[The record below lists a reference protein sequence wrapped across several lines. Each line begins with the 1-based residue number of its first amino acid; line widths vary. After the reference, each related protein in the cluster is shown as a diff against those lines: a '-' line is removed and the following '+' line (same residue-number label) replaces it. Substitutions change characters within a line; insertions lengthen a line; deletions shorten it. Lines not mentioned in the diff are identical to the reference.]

1 PAMPA
6 RNRYN
11 LVVDDVADSR
21 VPLHNE
27 EAYQHGIYFQAK
39 YVGSL
44 DVPRPNSR
52 MEIVAAMR
60 RIRYEFKAKNIKKKK
75 VSIVVSVDGV
85 KVMLRKKQKA
95 KKRMDLG
102 REQDADHARS
112 HIQVS
117 HTSQIF
123 YVSHDSQ
130 DLKIFSYIARDGSS
144 NSFRCN
150 VFKSKKKTQAMRIV
164 RTVGQAFEVCH
175 KLSLQHAE
183 QDADGQAD
191 GESDKSTEEPS
202 SQGRKLTGAE
212 RGEEEEDGKHGGRQG
227 GDDPSAGTSL
237 CEKAVSE
244 ILQSLAELNVVKPG
258 QTIIMLLCGLGSSR
272 GTGPRRPNPWT
283 KTLAIGTWNVHQ
295 CMWHQDTLGRRSM
308 IDFVVIS
315 SDLRPYVLDTRVKR
329 GAELS
334 TDHHLV
340 VSWIRWQRRKLG
352 QTWQTQTFRFR
363 GRLGNIE
370 SEWTMFS
377 ASIVDAAVRLRSCG
391 RKVSGACRGV
401 EPPKPG
407 GGHRKPSK
415 PQPGGP
421 GGKNWVWEEA
431 MEEDYRS
438 ASKRF
443 FWQTVRRLLRR
454 GKQYSANTVYSVGG
468 ELLTSTGDIVG
479 RWKKYFEDLL
489 NPTDLPSN
497 EEAEAGDSE
506 VDSSITQAEVTE
518 VVRKLLMGI
527 TLLSLPGKVYARVL
541 ERRIRPIVDPRI
553 QEEQCGFRPGRG
565 TLDQLYNP
573 PQGFLGVASSQGPEG
588 VRFGNHRI
596 SSLLFADDVVLMASS
611 SPGPSACTGADL
623 DRRSLFTV
631 TSQGITPRSPC
642 SQSLTPLA
650 SQHYLQFLQQQLQ
663 QQQQHTQVAVAQV
676 QLLKD
681 QMAAETAARMEAQA
695 RVHQLLLQ
703 NRDLLQHLALLV
715 KQLKELE
722 NRSPKSTQPG
732 QPQQEPQAN
741 GHNDQQLLSS
751 RISTSAKPLTLNLK
765 NHYSQ
770 ALDQLIT
777 STPAWPL
784 QTSPLSPT
792 QVDCAESYLNL
803 LNLENS
809 TKPDAPVNG
818 ELDPFIR
825 ANGTADSKESS
836 CNEIVPFT
844 LRNSANLD
852 EKFKQTIPKLDP
864 PPPSMNRKRASRTF
878 SPGSEVTAVS
888 APGEVTANDVAP
900 SRSSSLS
907 FPDITPS
914 SLSSADFHS
923 LSNGESSSC
932 SASEDSGVRS
942 ETKSLLSPLRD
953 DDDLFGDRGM
963 FLTASSG
970 CDSPLE
976 ERCGGVLS
984 CSEVYHAE
992 TPVLVPHSNTCEHPL
1007 PFSSPMNDTCLH
1019 ISFSEEELLES
1030 SQEDPNIPQ
1039 RS

>member
-1 PAMPA
+1 MPA

-11 LVVDDVADSR
+11 LVDDVADSR

-27 EAYQHGIYFQAK
+27 EAYQHGISFQAK
-39 YVGSL
+39 YVGCL

-85 KVMLRKKQKA
+85 KVMLRKKP
-95 KKRMDLG
+95 KRKEWTWDESKMLIMHDPIY
-102 REQDADHARS
+102 R
-112 HIQVS
+112 
-117 HTSQIF
+117 IF

-130 DLKIFSYIARDGSS
+130 DLKIFSYIARDGPN

-191 GESDKSTEEPS
+191 GESDKSTEES
-202 SQGRKLTGAE
+202 SSHGRKLTGAE
-212 RGEEEEDGKHGGRQG
+212 RDEEEEDSKLGGRRG
-227 GDDPSAGTSL
+227 EDPSAGTSL
-237 CEKAVSE
+237 CEKAVSD

-258 QTIIMLLCGLGSSR
+258 QTII
-272 GTGPRRPNPWT
+272 
-283 KTLAIGTWNVHQ
+283 
-295 CMWHQDTLGRRSM
+295 
-308 IDFVVIS
+308 DF
-315 SDLRPYVLDTRVKR
+315 
-329 GAELS
+329 
-334 TDHHLV
+334 
-340 VSWIRWQRRKLG
+340 
-352 QTWQTQTFRFR
+352 
-363 GRLGNIE
+363 
-370 SEWTMFS
+370 
-377 ASIVDAAVRLRSCG
+377 
-391 RKVSGACRGV
+391 
-401 EPPKPG
+401 
-407 GGHRKPSK
+407 
-415 PQPGGP
+415 
-421 GGKNWVWEEA
+421 
-431 MEEDYRS
+431 
-438 ASKRF
+438 
-443 FWQTVRRLLRR
+443 
-454 GKQYSANTVYSVGG
+454 
-468 ELLTSTGDIVG
+468 
-479 RWKKYFEDLL
+479 
-489 NPTDLPSN
+489 
-497 EEAEAGDSE
+497 
-506 VDSSITQAEVTE
+506 
-518 VVRKLLMGI
+518 
-527 TLLSLPGKVYARVL
+527 
-541 ERRIRPIVDPRI
+541 
-553 QEEQCGFRPGRG
+553 
-565 TLDQLYNP
+565 
-573 PQGFLGVASSQGPEG
+573 
-588 VRFGNHRI
+588 
-596 SSLLFADDVVLMASS
+596 
-611 SPGPSACTGADL
+611 

-631 TSQGITPRSPC
+631 TSQGITPSSPC
-642 SQSLTPLA
+642 SRSLTPLA
-650 SQHYLQFLQQQLQ
+650 SQHYLQLLQQQLQ

-715 KQLKELE
+715 QQLKELE
-722 NRSPKSTQPG
+722 APSPKTQPG

-741 GHNDQQLLSS
+741 GHNGQQSPCSS
-751 RISTSAKPLTLNLK
+751 VSTSAKALTLNLK

-770 ALDQLIT
+770 TLNQLIT

-809 TKPDAPVNG
+809 TKPATSVNG
-818 ELDPFIR
+818 DLDPFIR
-825 ANGTADSKESS
+825 ANGTADNNESS
-836 CNEIVPFT
+836 CNEIAPFT
-844 LRNSANLD
+844 LRNSANMD
-852 EKFKQTIPKLDP
+852 EKYKQMIPKLD
-864 PPPSMNRKRASRTF
+864 PPPSMNRKRASRTL
-878 SPGSEVTAVS
+878 SPGSEVTAVPT
-888 APGEVTANDVAP
+888 AREATANDGAA
-900 SRSSSLS
+900 SHSSSLS

-953 DDDLFGDRGM
+953 DDDLFGDRGT

-970 CDSPLE
+970 CDSPVE
-976 ERCGGVLS
+976 ERNEAVLS
-984 CSEVYHAE
+984 SSELYHAE
-992 TPVLVPHSNTCEHPL
+992 PPTLASHPDTYEHPL

-1019 ISFSEEELLES
+1019 ISFSEDELLES
-1030 SQEDPNIPQ
+1030 NQEEPNVPQ

>member
-1 PAMPA
+1 MPA

-11 LVVDDVADSR
+11 LVDDVADSR

-27 EAYQHGIYFQAK
+27 EAYQHGINFQAK

-85 KVMLRKKQKA
+85 KVMLRKKQKR
-95 KKRMDLG
+95 KEWTWDESKMMIM
-102 REQDADHARS
+102 QDPIYR
-112 HIQVS
+112 
-117 HTSQIF
+117 IF

-202 SQGRKLTGAE
+202 NHGRKLTGAE
-212 RGEEEEDGKHGGRQG
+212 QGEEEENGKHGGRRG
-227 GDDPSAGTSL
+227 GDDPSAGASL

-258 QTIIMLLCGLGSSR
+258 QTII
-272 GTGPRRPNPWT
+272 
-283 KTLAIGTWNVHQ
+283 
-295 CMWHQDTLGRRSM
+295 
-308 IDFVVIS
+308 
-315 SDLRPYVLDTRVKR
+315 
-329 GAELS
+329 
-334 TDHHLV
+334 
-340 VSWIRWQRRKLG
+340 
-352 QTWQTQTFRFR
+352 
-363 GRLGNIE
+363 
-370 SEWTMFS
+370 
-377 ASIVDAAVRLRSCG
+377 
-391 RKVSGACRGV
+391 
-401 EPPKPG
+401 
-407 GGHRKPSK
+407 
-415 PQPGGP
+415 
-421 GGKNWVWEEA
+421 
-431 MEEDYRS
+431 
-438 ASKRF
+438 
-443 FWQTVRRLLRR
+443 
-454 GKQYSANTVYSVGG
+454 
-468 ELLTSTGDIVG
+468 
-479 RWKKYFEDLL
+479 
-489 NPTDLPSN
+489 
-497 EEAEAGDSE
+497 
-506 VDSSITQAEVTE
+506 
-518 VVRKLLMGI
+518 
-527 TLLSLPGKVYARVL
+527 
-541 ERRIRPIVDPRI
+541 
-553 QEEQCGFRPGRG
+553 
-565 TLDQLYNP
+565 
-573 PQGFLGVASSQGPEG
+573 
-588 VRFGNHRI
+588 
-596 SSLLFADDVVLMASS
+596 
-611 SPGPSACTGADL
+611 DL

-631 TSQGITPRSPC
+631 TSQGVTPSSPC

-650 SQHYLQFLQQQLQ
+650 SQHYLQLLQQQLQ

-715 KQLKELE
+715 QQLKELE
-722 NRSPKSTQPG
+722 ARSPKTTQPG
-732 QPQQEPQAN
+732 QLQQEPQAN
-741 GHNDQQLLSS
+741 GHNGPQSS
-751 RISTSAKPLTLNLK
+751 CSTVSTSAKTLSLNLK
-765 NHYSQ
+765 NDYSQ
-770 ALDQLIT
+770 TLNQLIT

-784 QTSPLSPT
+784 QTSPLSPA

-803 LNLENS
+803 LNLENR
-809 TKPDAPVNG
+809 TKPGAAVNG
-818 ELDPFIR
+818 DLDPFIR
-825 ANGTADSKESS
+825 PHGTADSKESS
-836 CNEIVPFT
+836 EVVPVR
-844 LRNSANLD
+844 LRNSANMD
-852 EKFKQTIPKLDP
+852 EKCKQMIPKLDP
-864 PPPSMNRKRASRTF
+864 PPPSLNRKRASRTL
-878 SPGSEVTAVS
+878 SPGSDIPAAST
-888 APGEVTANDVAP
+888 PGEVTANDAAP

-953 DDDLFGDRGM
+953 DDDLFGDRGT

-976 ERCGGVLS
+976 DRCEAVLS
-984 CSEVYHAE
+984 PSESYPAE
-992 TPVLVPHSNTCEHPL
+992 PPTLVSHSDTFEHPL

-1019 ISFSEEELLES
+1019 ISFSEDELLES
-1030 SQEDPNIPQ
+1030 NQEDPNVPQ